1 MVTQEWK
8 WLDAVPDPE
17 LPSISITDLGI
28 VRDVRWDGDELVVAL
43 TPTYSGCPATAV
55 IEADVMRALH
65 DHGVRNVRI
74 ERRLAPAW
82 TTDWITPRGR
92 ARLSEHGIAPPKN
105 DVGSGLV
112 ILTVASET
120 SEVEGHIQ
128 CPRCSSGNTTEIS
141 HFGSTPC
148 KALYRC
154 ESCREPF
161 DYVKPH

>member
-1 MVTQEWK
+1 M
-8 WLDAVPDPE
+8 AVPDPE

-120 SEVEGHIQ
+120 SEVKDISNARVV
-128 CPRCSSGNTTEIS
+128 PPEIRQRS
-141 HFGSTPC
+141 VTSVRHHARRSTAA
-148 KALYRC
+148 KAAANP
-154 ESCREPF
+154 SIT
-161 DYVKPH
+161 